1 MKIRY
6 IFFILLL
13 SQHVLQA
20 LYPFKLGLENIPE
33 HFGRTF
39 KEQGVR
45 SVGLVTNHTGVDQRG
60 NRNIDILLQKNI
72 PITVIFAPEHGIS
85 GTIAASN
92 NVPNTIDAKTKLPII
107 SLYGNKSGKKIDP
120 AIIQSIDLFIFD
132 IQDVGMRH
140 YTYIST
146 LLDVLHTASE
156 HHKRVLVLDRPNL
169 LGGCVEGPL
178 VESELRSFIS
188 AAPIPLRHGMTVG
201 ELACYFN
208 KYVLKKPAS
217 LEVIKMKDYQR
228 TYEVPQLL
236 VGLSPNLQSIN
247 ACRAYSFLGLLSE
260 IRPFDVGIKTN
271 AAFQCLLLP
280 DSLKLPWRVWDT
292 LRDQL
297 LAYGIKA
304 TPYRYFSERKK
315 QRYTGLRFSIDRAH
329 MVPAFKV
336 FLAIVRY
343 FQQQGV
349 SLTCSEY
356 FDKVA
361 GTKLIQHAITQK
373 KTMHCNV
380 RELLKKTRA
389 FVARASYLYEP
400 KPVLVAE

>member
-1 MKIRY
+1 MKIQY
-6 IFFILLL
+6 IFFIVLF
-13 SQHVLQA
+13 SQHTLQA

-33 HFGRTF
+33 NFGRRLQ
-39 KEQGVR
+39 EQGIR
-45 SVGLVTNHTGVDQRG
+45 SVGLITNHTGIDQQG
-60 NRNIDILLQKNI
+60 NRNIDILLQKKV
-72 PITVIFAPEHGIS
+72 PITAIFAPEHGIT
-85 GTIAASN
+85 GIIEASKK
-92 NVPNTIDAKTKLPII
+92 VPNTIDEKTKLPII
-107 SLYGNKSGKKIDP
+107 GLYDNKSGKKIDLTLL
-120 AIIQSIDLFIFD
+120 QSIDLFIFD

-146 LLDVLHTASE
+146 LRDVLQTAAE
-156 HHKRVLVLDRPNL
+156 HHKRIVVLDRPNL

-178 VESELRSFIS
+178 VDPELHSFIS

-208 KYVLKKPAS
+208 RQVLKKPAQ
-217 LEVIKMKDYQR
+217 LEIVKMKDYQR

-280 DSLKLPWRVWDT
+280 DSLKLPWHVWDT
-292 LRDQL
+292 LREQL

-329 MVPAFKV
+329 IVPAFKV
-336 FLAIVRY
+336 FLAIVHH

-349 SLTCSEY
+349 PLTCSEY
-356 FDKVA
+356 FDKAV
-361 GTKLIQHAITQK
+361 GSKRIQQVINNK
-373 KTMHCNV
+373 KIMQDHLE
-380 RELLKKTRA
+380 ELLKKTRA

-400 KPVLVAE
+400 KPMLVAE